1 MYVLYR
7 SRYTTFAALAG
18 VDPTDHTAATAG
30 LPKIDGFNF
39 WPRLSGA
46 TTAPAPSSI
55 SIPDAAPGIS
65 MGHHPSGIAAK
76 DDDHGDGERVPAP
89 RATLWAG
96 PNVFL
101 AGDYKL
107 LVPPALPNTQ
117 NVFFFLFFL
126 QKHLELTGIYH
137 IFRYY
142 F

>member
-1 MYVLYR
+1 MVSKLPIIWKQTVFDR

-30 LPKIDGFNF
+30 LPKIDGFDF

-46 TTAPAPSSI
+46 TAAPPSRSILDAPS
-55 SIPDAAPGIS
+55 IS
-65 MGHHPSGIAAK
+65 MGHPSGIAAK

-117 NVFFFLFFL
+117 IAVSYT
-126 QKHLELTGIYH
+126 HLTLPTKA
-137 IFRYY
+137 
-142 F
+142 